1 MQFEWDERKNRD
13 NIAKHGI
20 DFEDAA
26 RIFEGPVLS
35 WVDQRKDY
43 GEMREISVG
52 RIDAVAI
59 LTVVHTDRRDA
70 VRIISAR
77 PASREERN
85 RYEEAL

>member
-20 DFEDAA
+20 GFKDAA

-35 WVDQRKDY
+35 WVDERHDY
-43 GEMREISVG
+43 GEVREISVG
-52 RIDAVAI
+52 RFDGVAI
-59 LTVVHTDRRDA
+59 LTVVHTDRRDV

-85 RYEEAL
+85 RYGKAL